1 MNKAYDR
8 LGWNFI
14 QAVIIKMEFPR
25 HWVSII
31 KESISIVSYQF
42 LLNGT
47 FSPLDRVTQ
56 YPHASS
62 SYVPMCF
69 DERRV
74 YQGLQW
80 DQNWLKFPY
89 H

>member
-25 HWVSII
+25 HWVSVI
-31 KESISIVSYQF
+31 KGSISIVSYQF

-47 FSPLDRVTQ
+47 LSPFFLPNRGIRQGDPV
-56 YPHASS
+56 S
-62 SYVPMCF
+62 SYLFILHANVF
-69 DERRV
+69 
-74 YQGLQW
+74 
-80 DQNWLKFPY
+80 
-89 H
+89 